1 MDWFQKLHTHR
12 YPPGLE
18 RRIWR
23 RLPKALV
30 ASVVI
35 PAGLSVAARLLPPEG
50 TAFEIARATRSVDIF
65 ALASGITAVT
75 AVITVG
81 IGCIVVMIMKGPAYV
96 ADGDRPATRVPR
108 EPDDQE

>member
-1 MDWFQKLHTHR
+1 MDWFKKLYTHR

-23 RLPKALV
+23 RLPRALV
-30 ASVVI
+30 ASIVI
-35 PAGLSVAARLLPPEG
+35 PAGLSVAARLLPPDG
-50 TAFEIARATRSVDIF
+50 TAFEVARATRSVDIF

-75 AVITVG
+75 AVVTVG
-81 IGCIVVMIMKGPAYV
+81 IGCIVVMIMKGPAYL
-96 ADGDRPATRVPR
+96 ADGDRPATRVPS

>member
-12 YPPGLE
+12 YPAGLE

-23 RLPKALV
+23 RLPQALL
-30 ASVVI
+30 ASIAI

-50 TAFEIARATRSVDIF
+50 TAFEVARATRSVDIF

-96 ADGDRPATRVPR
+96 ADGNRPGTRVPLA
-108 EPDDQE
+108 PDED

>member
-1 MDWFQKLHTHR
+1 MNWFHKLHTHR

-23 RLPKALV
+23 KLPLAML
-30 ASVVI
+30 ASIVI
-35 PAGLSVAARLLPPEG
+35 PAGLSIGTRLSPPDGSSYEVAK
-50 TAFEIARATRSVDIF
+50 ATSTVDIF
-65 ALASGITAVT
+65 AIALLLTAVT

-96 ADGDRPATRVPR
+96 ADGDRPVTRVPLA
-108 EPDDQE
+108 PDDD